1 MLSIGVDKRG
11 DPRLSTKEAQAF
23 STENDNP
30 FASFKPKLK
39 QTGIFIDRFF
49 HNATYKDL
57 AVKYD
62 ISRDAAIK
70 IYHAATKRLLI
81 VLEAMDGKKD
91 LRNLE
96 HWRKQ
101 VEERSGSLPKGQ
113 KWFLLNKLFGF
124 RPSEIAE
131 MEDLKGSSSV
141 RQLIIRV
148 SDQLRAGEISLI
160 DATPEDAKAAK
171 TRLDDQRKKRRHK
184 STKIGFY

>member
-1 MLSIGVDKRG
+1 MG
-11 DPRLSTKEAQAF
+11 DPRLSTREARAF
-23 STENDNP
+23 STENDSP
-30 FASFKPKLK
+30 FASFKPELK

-49 HNATYKDL
+49 HNFSYEDL

-70 IYHAATKRLLI
+70 IYHAATKRLLE
-81 VLEAMDGKKD
+81 VLEALDGKKD
-91 LRNLE
+91 LRNFD
-96 HWRKQ
+96 HWKKQ

-131 MEDLKGSSSV
+131 MEGKKDGSYV

-148 SDQLRAGEISLI
+148 SDQLKAGEINLI
-160 DATPEDAKAAK
+160 DVDPEEAAAAEE
-171 TRLDDQRKKRRHK
+171 RLETHRKKRRERHAK
-184 STKIGFY
+184 KKAQAK